1 MWDIIV
7 SRALV
12 MFAQATG
19 SPNVTRAAVEGQGT
33 FRHTI
38 WHTILLIIY
47 FIVCLGLVA
56 TILMQT
62 TKSEGLSGVIGGS
75 TQSVFRG
82 KKGFDERLQEI
93 TNYLAISFLVLS
105 FIVSL
110 FAFKVK

>member
-1 MWDIIV
+1 MWDIVV

-19 SPNVTRAAVEGQGT
+19 SPVVMQPTVKGHGT